1 MARTHTHTHFFG
13 EDDLVPLLTEAQKL
27 RADWT
32 ERSRFMDTDLRIA
45 GEDRLRNLD
54 IAIRLLGD
62 RAD

>member
-1 MARTHTHTHFFG
+1 MARTHTHFFG
-13 EDDLVPLLTEAQKL
+13 EDDIAPLLTEAQRL
-27 RADWT
+27 REDWAD
-32 ERSRFMDTDLRIA
+32 RSKFLPTDLRIA